1 LQART
6 LTLIVRSEGV
16 HELCVAAGETDKVP
30 PILRMLALHLNAMA
44 SLIRTVLED
53 LNEIFVAPYVA
64 LFPHRRCSRQL
75 MIPFID

>member
-1 LQART
+1 
-6 LTLIVRSEGV
+6 
-16 HELCVAAGETDKVP
+16 
-30 PILRMLALHLNAMA
+30 MLALHLSAMA

-64 LFPHRRCSRQL
+64 LFPHRRCGRQL